1 MLDLLVAGFPCQKLS
16 QMQNICKERKAKP
29 EEVEDVLC
37 RSRGVPIRRLMG
49 SRVGANAQLR
59 SVLLALGS
67 DVLLMPIGRCAEA
80 YSMTLGGAMKSA
92 ERGRRLLS
100 GDAALRA
107 ELAEVLGPT
116 LGVVVPD

>member
-1 MLDLLVAGFPCQKLS
+1 MEAARLWEGWSAPPALRF
-16 QMQNICKERKAKP
+16 
-29 EEVEDVLC
+29 EEIEDVLC

-49 SRVGANAQLR
+49 SRVGAHAALR

-80 YSMTLGGAMKSA
+80 YSMTLGGALKSA
-92 ERGRRLLS
+92 ERGRRMLS
-100 GDAALRA
+100 EDAALRA

-116 LGVVVPD
+116 LGLVVPE